1 MKIKFETIG
10 GYPTPFVSNEEKKS
24 DDYGIQYFKTM
35 YYDFKKSG
43 ESTYSLRRRNMN
55 TSRKYSDGVQDV
67 SKYKDLLDVEGDTSF
82 MNIDWTP
89 VSIIPK
95 FVDVIVGDLSNQDL
109 EIKAKAVDNISEDIR
124 IKEKNNLM
132 LKMINK
138 DFLAELT
145 EVTKMDYN
153 PKGFVP
159 ESSEELDLYMQ
170 LSYKQ
175 SHEIALEEGIKFVT
189 QKNDFEETKRR
200 ILRDLIVVGQGA
212 VKTSICPSSGVKI
225 KYVDPINLVTSGSS
239 SPDFKNIQ
247 HAGEVYKVTISE
259 LKQMAGSQFT
269 DEEYKDI
276 ATTYGKKSSNYNSS
290 TGFGSETNKYSDEY
304 DGYTIEILDAE
315 FMSSYYLKYEKKI
328 NKFGGYSL
336 NRRSVNKKIKQ
347 NEKRK
352 VVQNTVKAVF
362 SGKYIVGSD
371 YIFDYGLAKNMMRPK
386 SNLSETNLSYIIY
399 TPNIRSG
406 RNISLVER
414 MLPFADQ
421 IQLAHLKMQQLLAK
435 ARPKGAAFEIGSL
448 ENVSKGDGGNFTPL
462 ELQEIF
468 DQTGNIYFR
477 RTDDEGNQTQSMPI
491 VELENGIGNDIS
503 KLINIYQHNLQMI
516 RDVTGV
522 NEARDASKPSSD
534 ALVGVQKLALS
545 ASNNA
550 TRFINQGYLNIIK
563 RTGQSVSMRLQDL
576 LKYDKP
582 LRGYISALGE
592 TTMKNIEL
600 TKEVSLYDFGIFI
613 EVAPDESEKQLLEQ
627 NIQMSLAQK
636 ELRLEDAISIRSVV
650 NNKLANQM
658 LVLRRK
664 KYQEEVSE
672 QSKKNAEA
680 NAAQQQQ
687 SIAAASQAKQQEM
700 QAQMQVDQAG
710 SQSDLNVKMQLLQ
723 AEYELKNNFAQAEHE
738 RRMAELQISGSV
750 KEKANKALG
759 SSREGSIEK
768 SAYYQSQMIEQRKD
782 KRGPIDNPDNIL
794 PQIIE

>member
-1 MKIKFETIG
+1 MKINFETIG
-10 GYPTPFVSNEEKKS
+10 GYPTPFVSNEEKAS
-24 DDYGIQYFKTM
+24 NDYGLQYFKTM
-35 YYDFKKSG
+35 YRDYQKSG
-43 ESTYSLRRRNMN
+43 ESSYTAKRRRME
-55 TSRKYSDGVQDV
+55 TARKYSEGIQDV

-95 FVDVIVGDLSNQDL
+95 FVDVIVGDLSNQEL
-109 EIKAKAVDNISEDIR
+109 EIKARAVDNASEQIR
-124 IKEKNNLM
+124 ITEKNNLM
-132 LKMINK
+132 LKMLNK
-138 DFLAELT
+138 DFLAELS
-145 EVTKMDYN
+145 EITKMDYN

-159 ESSEELDLYMQ
+159 QSEEELELYMQ
-170 LSYKQ
+170 LTYKQ
-175 SHEIALEEGIKFVT
+175 SHEIALEEGISFVT

-200 ILRDLIVVGQGA
+200 ILRDLVVVGQGA
-212 VKTSICPSSGVKI
+212 VKTSICPSAGVKI
-225 KYVDPINLVTSGSS
+225 KYVDPSNLITSHSA
-239 SPDFKNIQ
+239 SPGFENIQ
-247 HAGEVYKVTISE
+247 HAGEIYRVTIAE
-259 LKQMAGSQFT
+259 LKQMAGDQFT
-269 DEEYKDI
+269 EQEYKEI
-276 ATTYGKKSSNYNSS
+276 AEKYGKKISNTKYGVGFDMSNS
-290 TGFGSETNKYSDEY
+290 KYVSEY
-304 DGYTIEILDAE
+304 DEFSVEILDAE
-315 FMSSYYLKYEKKI
+315 FMSTYYLKYEKKL

-336 NRRSVNKKIKQ
+336 NKRGFNQKIK
-347 NEKRK
+347 EKENRK

-371 YIFDYGLAKNMMRPK
+371 YVFDYGLAKNMMRPK
-386 SNLSETNLSYIIY
+386 SNLSETRLSYIIY
-399 TPNIRSG
+399 APHIRRG
-406 RNISLVER
+406 RNMSLVER

-491 VELENGIGNDIS
+491 VELENGIGNDIN
-503 KLINIYQHNLQMI
+503 KLIGIYQHNLQMI

-582 LRGYISALGE
+582 LRGYISALGN

-600 TKEVSLYDFGIFI
+600 SKDLSLYDFGIFI
-613 EVAPDESEKQLLEQ
+613 EVAPDEAEKQLLEQ
-627 NIQMSLAQK
+627 NIQVSLAQK
-636 ELRLEDAISIRSVV
+636 ELRLEDAIAIRSV
-650 NNKLANQM
+650 NNTKLANQM
-658 LVLRRK
+658 LILRRK
-664 KYQEEVSE
+664 KYQEELME
-672 QSKKNAEA
+672 QAKKNAEN
-680 NAAQQQQ
+680 NAMQQQQ
-687 SIAAASQAKQQEM
+687 SVMVASQAKQQEM
-700 QAQMQVDQAG
+700 QAQMQMEQVN

-723 AEYELKNNFAQAEHE
+723 AEYELKNQFAQAEHE
-738 RRMAELQISGSV
+738 RRMAELQVSGAV
-750 KEKANKALG
+750 KERANKALG

-782 KRGPIDNPDNIL
+782 KRGPIEDPDNIL
-794 PQIIE
+794 PEII